1 MEDKKS
7 INILKKF
14 FSGAGENFLKTFTA
28 LILYFLFYLL
38 MTFLFIKGYSFIT
51 KSSNI
56 ITQTQIL
63 MQNPDTESYLKLIKD
78 YRYFFLFLT
87 LLSTVINFFG
97 ILYASVLFNSGKNPF
112 ISFFNAIKFFFKNI
126 IKSIY
131 IMSVLFLIYMF
142 ISLLSTLAVN
152 SFLFII
158 LTVILTIYFNYYVIL
173 VFCFY
178 NEKINSNN
186 RTELIG

>member
-1 MEDKKS
+1 
-7 INILKKF
+7 
-14 FSGAGENFLKTFTA
+14 
-28 LILYFLFYLL
+28 

-56 ITQTQIL
+56 ILQTQIL

-87 LLSTVINFFG
+87 LLSTVINFLG